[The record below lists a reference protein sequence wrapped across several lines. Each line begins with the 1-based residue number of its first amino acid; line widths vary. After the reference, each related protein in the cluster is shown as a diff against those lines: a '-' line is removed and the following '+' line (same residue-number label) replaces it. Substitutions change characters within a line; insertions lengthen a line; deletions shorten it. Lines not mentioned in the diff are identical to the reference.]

1 MLKRISLI
9 CEREYLVRVRKKSFI
24 LMTILTP
31 LLITL
36 LYGIIIYIN
45 LNKDLGESQKLV
57 MVSDPNETFINRL
70 ENDNQ
75 IQFEYTKTQDTTG
88 AKLFS
93 DKKYY
98 GLLSISYDNN
108 KPTFRFISES
118 GAGITFINSLEDKIE
133 KIQKAEKLKL
143 LQIDETIIDEINQ
156 TKVKINT
163 IQLTGDGPKETEAL
177 APAALAFAGSLLIYF
192 FIFMYGVQVMRGVIE
207 EKSNRIVEV
216 LISSVKPFE
225 LMMGKIIGIV
235 LVGITQLLI
244 WVVLI
249 IVLGSTISIILS
261 DIVPASLDNV
271 KNISSDQLPANG
283 FIQSITQFNYL
294 PLLVSFIFYF
304 IGGYLLYA
312 AIFAAVG
319 SAVDNETDTQQFI
332 LPVTIPLILSM
343 VLAQNII
350 LSNPSGATAIWLS
363 MFPLTSPIIMMCRIP
378 FGVPLWQILLSGG
391 LLIVGI
397 LFIVALAAKIYRT
410 GILMYGKKASYK
422 EIAKWLFYKS

>member
-1 MLKRISLI
+1 
-9 CEREYLVRVRKKSFI
+9 
-24 LMTILTP
+24 MTILTP

-45 LNKDLGESQKLV
+45 LNKNIGESQKTVL
-57 MVSDPNETFINRL
+57 VSDPNEQFWNLL
-70 ENDNQ
+70 ENDKL
-75 IQFEYTKTQDTTG
+75 IQFEYIKTPDTSG
-88 AKLFS
+88 FS
-93 DKKYY
+93 LAANDKYY
-98 GLLSISYDNN
+98 GLLSISYHDE
-108 KPTFRFISES
+108 KPVFRFISES
-118 GAGITFINSLEDKIE
+118 GAGITFINALEEKIE

-143 LQIDETIIDEINQ
+143 LKIDQQIIDDLNQ
-156 TKVKINT
+156 TKAKIST

-235 LVGITQLLI
+235 MVGMTQLLI
-244 WVVLI
+244 WIVLI
-249 IVLGSTISIILS
+249 VILGASISGILS
-261 DIVPASLDNV
+261 ELMPATIQNV
-271 KNISSDQLPANG
+271 TDMSSTKNPGSDFLQGIS
-283 FIQSITQFNYL
+283 QFNYL
-294 PLLVSFIFYF
+294 PLLLTFIFYF

-350 LSNPSGATAIWLS
+350 LSNPSGTTAVWLS
-363 MFPLTSPIIMMCRIP
+363 LFPLTSPIIMMCRIP
-378 FGVPLWQILLSGG
+378 FGVPLWQLLLSGA
-391 LLIVGI
+391 LLLAGIV
-397 LFIVALAAKIYRT
+397 FIVAIAAKIYRT

>member
-1 MLKRISLI
+1 MLQRIFLI

-45 LNKDLGESQKLV
+45 LNKNIGESKKTVL
-57 MVSDPNETFINRL
+57 VSDPYEQFWNLL
-70 ENDNQ
+70 ENDKL
-75 IQFEYTKTQDTTG
+75 IQFEYTKTTDTSG
-88 AKLFS
+88 LSLAANNQ
-93 DKKYY
+93 YY
-98 GLLSISYDNN
+98 GLLSISYHDE
-108 KPTFRFISES
+108 KPVFRFISES
-118 GAGITFINSLEDKIE
+118 GAGITFINALEEKIE

-143 LQIDETIIDEINQ
+143 LKIDQQIIDDLNQ
-156 TKVKINT
+156 TKAKIST
-163 IQLTGDGPKETEAL
+163 IQLTVDGPKETEAL

-235 LVGITQLLI
+235 MVGMTQLLI
-244 WVVLI
+244 WIVLI
-249 IVLGSTISIILS
+249 VILGTSISGILSELMPSTIE
-261 DIVPASLDNV
+261 NV
-271 KNISSDQLPANG
+271 TDISSAKNPGSDFLQG
-283 FIQSITQFNYL
+283 ISQFNYL
-294 PLLVSFIFYF
+294 PLLLSFIFYF

-350 LSNPSGATAIWLS
+350 LSNPSGTTAVWLS
-363 MFPLTSPIIMMCRIP
+363 LFPLTSPIIMMCRIP
-378 FGVPLWQILLSGG
+378 FGVPLWQLFLSGA
-391 LLIVGI
+391 LLLAGIV
-397 LFIVALAAKIYRT
+397 FIVAIAAKIYRT